1 MPFLAHCASGKILS
15 KLPMPSI
22 VYRRAAMALL
32 CVTAVALSGCA
43 SLDVP
48 GSVSQPARPSTADY
62 AGPAVIPNGPLSQL
76 DAANAANLRGVA
88 ETAPPQDMWERIRRG
103 FAMPNIDGNLV
114 DSRVQWYA
122 SRPDYID
129 RMSERS
135 SRYIFY
141 IVDELERRRMPSEL
155 ALLPYIESAF
165 NPQAVSHA
173 KAAGMWQFMPAT
185 GRSFDLRQNL
195 FRDDRRDVIA
205 STNAALDYLESL
217 HKQFGD
223 WHLALAAYNWG
234 QGNVRRAIARNKA
247 AGKGTGYLDLRMP
260 AETRN
265 YVPKLQAVKNIVSNP
280 SAYSVDLPTIPNH
293 PFFDAVTIERDIDVS
308 LAAEFAGV
316 SEADF
321 RALNPSLKHPVILAN
336 GTPTI
341 LLPWDN
347 AADFKIRLQAHSG
360 PMASWTAFVV
370 KRNMKP
376 RDLAKQV
383 GMSESEL
390 RQVNSIPPR
399 MLVRKGSTVLIKRSA
414 NKTANVTEYVA
425 DNAQLALAPEFSKLR
440 VKVRKGDTLSGIAR
454 KYGVSVSAITKWN
467 NLKSRSHIRI
477 GQTLIVQVR

>member
-1 MPFLAHCASGKILS
+1 
-15 KLPMPSI
+15 MPSI

-32 CVTAVALSGCA
+32 CLTAVVLSGCA
-43 SLDVP
+43 SLDVS

-185 GRSFDLRQNL
+185 GRSFDLRQNS

-247 AGKGTGYLDLRMP
+247 AGKGTGYLDLPMP

-399 MLVRKGSTVLIKRSA
+399 MLVRKGSTVLVKRSA

-467 NLKSRSHIRI
+467 NLKSRSYIRV

>member
-1 MPFLAHCASGKILS
+1 MLS
-15 KLPMPSI
+15 FVK
-22 VYRRAAMALL
+22 RNATTALL
-32 CVTAVALSGCA
+32 AGAALLLSGCA
-43 SLDVP
+43 GLTPPPPTPPD
-48 GSVSQPARPSTADY
+48 APSY
-62 AGPAVIPNGPLSQL
+62 SGPAVIPSGPLSQL
-76 DAANAANLRGVA
+76 DAADDANVRGVA
-88 ETAPPQDMWERIRRG
+88 ATAPPQDMWERIRRG
-103 FAMPNIDGNLV
+103 FAMPNIDGDLV

-129 RMSERS
+129 RMSTRS

-155 ALLPYIESAF
+155 ALLPFIESAF

-185 GRSFDLRQNL
+185 GRSFDLRQNS

-217 HKQFGD
+217 HTQFGD

-247 AGKGTGYLDLRMP
+247 AGKPTGYLDLRMP
-260 AETRN
+260 AETRM
-265 YVPKLQAVKNIVSNP
+265 YVPKLQAVKNIVSQP
-280 SAYSVDLPTIPNH
+280 SAYSVDLPSIPNH

-316 SEADF
+316 SVEDF
-321 RALNPSLKHPVILAN
+321 RQLNPSLKHPVILAN
-336 GTPTI
+336 GTPTV

-347 AADFKIRLQAHSG
+347 AADFKIRLAAHTG
-360 PMASWTAFVV
+360 PLATWTAFVV

-390 RQVNSIPPR
+390 RRVNGIPPR
-399 MLVRKGSTVLIKRSA
+399 MLVRKGSTVLIKRNAS
-414 NKTANVTEYVA
+414 KTANVTEYVA

-440 VKVRKGDTLSGIAR
+440 IRVKPGDTLSGLSR
-454 KYGVSVSAITKWN
+454 KYGVSTRDLMKWN
-467 NLKSRSHIRI
+467 NLKSKSYIRI
-477 GQTLIVQVR
+477 GQRLIVQLR